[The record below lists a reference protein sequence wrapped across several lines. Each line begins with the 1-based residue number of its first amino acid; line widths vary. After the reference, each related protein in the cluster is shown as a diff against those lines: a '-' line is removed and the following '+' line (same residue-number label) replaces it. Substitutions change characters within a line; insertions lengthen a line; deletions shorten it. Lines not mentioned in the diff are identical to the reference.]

1 MQDELHHLRGTF
13 IHYCFIKSYTRL
25 AAITVAQKQWRCRNQ
40 DGILP
45 PHLAAGEKCSQ
56 NETHSTYTLIPW
68 QSRHVNEK
76 HNYKV
81 QLAEDGEK
89 LPLFTFIAVNPKKIE
104 RISNSSLCTV
114 LFSDLSQCFGNC
126 EKPPVGIVGCYVTSA
141 IFYCLTSFGFFCV
154 VFFFFNMPGKENL
167 VNERERPS
175 VLYLI
180 GRRCPRLSRSQSTEG
195 GQTNGQCC

>member
-1 MQDELHHLRGTF
+1 MFRGALNNGQRGYSQQIHLTRALHWFGRSWREARLKLDATTSYMQDELHHLWGTF

-154 VFFFFNMPGKENL
+154 VFFFF
-167 VNERERPS
+167 
-175 VLYLI
+175 
-180 GRRCPRLSRSQSTEG
+180 
-195 GQTNGQCC
+195 